1 MPTTPRRGRL
11 TVTTPIDP
19 AAITRRNSLKSRG
32 PRTPEGK
39 ARSRF
44 NAVKHGC
51 RARLPILPGEDP
63 AAYQD
68 RLETWVDKFGPRDA
82 VEHYLV
88 ERAVLVS
95 WQLDR
100 AHRAEV
106 ARLAAELAEEDAK
119 LAEDAAQV
127 GAILFRA
134 PKGRLAGHADSGGK
148 ADSSP
153 LSWPSDPCH
162 SRHPA
167 RLVAVLE
174 TNAIGCA
181 WLRDRWAALGQV
193 LDAGRRWRPIDRLRA
208 IRLLGRQPRDAAVDP
223 RVLAIYLACRAMDPE
238 GPDVFAEALG
248 EPEGPEAAAARDRL
262 AARFAAARAERGPQ
276 DAAGA
281 RAELRALA
289 AAGAARAEALREVRT
304 ADEAAERADI
314 AGRLS
319 DDSERA

>member
-11 TVTTPIDP
+11 TVTTPIDR
-19 AAITRRNSLKSRG
+19 AAINRRNSLKSSG

-106 ARLAAELAEEDAK
+106 ARLATAPAGEDAK
-119 LAEDAAQV
+119 LGEEAAEL
-127 GAILFRA
+127 GAILFRI
-134 PKGRLAGHADSGGK
+134 PKGRIAGRADSGGE
-148 ADSSP
+148 ADGSS
-153 LSWPSDPCH
+153 LSWPSDPEH

-181 WLRDRWAALGQV
+181 WLRDRWAALGRI
-193 LDAGRRWRPIDRLRA
+193 LEEGGRWRPID
-208 IRLLGRQPRDAAVDP
+208 
-223 RVLAIYLACRAMDPE
+223 
-238 GPDVFAEALG
+238 
-248 EPEGPEAAAARDRL
+248 
-262 AARFAAARAERGPQ
+262 
-276 DAAGA
+276 
-281 RAELRALA
+281 
-289 AAGAARAEALREVRT
+289 
-304 ADEAAERADI
+304 
-314 AGRLS
+314 
-319 DDSERA
+319 